1 MNDANLTELIYTLT
15 DREKQVLKSAALSA
29 SESEFISICKLYL
42 PHISFDQARSLR
54 EAARAGRL

>member
-29 SESEFISICKLYL
+29 SE
-42 PHISFDQARSLR
+42 A
-54 EAARAGRL
+54 